1 MTRIFLFVL
10 FFIGVSMTMQAQQV
24 AKTNSGRVVILFE
37 NGTWKYVDDK
47 PSEKAQTKGLA
58 VVEKSKVID
67 SKIELK
73 DSETQK
79 LNFLNGPSK
88 KLKKYFKLKN
98 IVNADLNLIS
108 KDGEVKLNIDWK
120 IMTGEGYSYF
130 GYIKKGCIIS
140 LELLGGEIVDL
151 TYTEKFEP
159 KEYEKYGFSTYKTH
173 LNLSLEQ
180 VALLRSNIVTKAT
193 MTWSK
198 RSEEY
203 KISNPAYFVRELPKL
218 MK

>member
-24 AKTNSGRVVILFE
+24 AKTNSGRIVILFE
-37 NGTWKYVDDK
+37 NGTWKYVNDK
-47 PSEKAQTKGLA
+47 PSEKAQSSVHM
-58 VVEKSKVID
+58 VVEKPKVID
-67 SKIELK
+67 AKIELK

-79 LNFLNGPSK
+79 LNFINGPSA

-98 IVNADLNLIS
+98 IVNADLNLVS

-120 IMTGEGYSYF
+120 VMTGEGYSYF
-130 GYIKKGCIIS
+130 GYIKKGCLIS
-140 LELLGGEIVDL
+140 LELLGGEVVDL
-151 TYTEKFEP
+151 TYTEEFEP
-159 KEYEKYGFSTYKTH
+159 KEYAKYGFSTYKTH

-180 VALLRSNIVTKAT
+180 IALLRLNIVTKAT

-203 KISNPAYFVRELPKL
+203 KLSNPAYFVSELPKL